1 MQPSS
6 DPSGHANPFDA
17 AGSSAAGY
25 DAAGAV
31 GQLLRLLGV
40 LRRRWLVWVATTGLF
55 VIAAG
60 LALRFVPPRY
70 QATATLVLH
79 QGGPQVL
86 DKVRSVTEDGALE
99 GKGYDAYYQTQRA
112 IMGSRAVAE
121 RALERLGLSGDPEAL
136 READGPL
143 HSVPP
148 TADAVLR
155 LQRLVSIREVR
166 GSRVV
171 EIVAEHPDP
180 ERARDL
186 ANALADAYLDHVHG
200 SRKSLGRQAE
210 DDLAKERAAARAR
223 LDDAEQA
230 LHAFKGEHG
239 ITSISLSDRQNVIT
253 QDVLTLSTRAKEAEA
268 EHIHLA
274 SVLKEA
280 ERHHRAGESLAAL
293 LLLAESEPSIER
305 LRAEHV
311 EARAAFRAADLEFGP
326 KHAEHRDAAQR
337 LAEAERDV
345 DREVV
350 ARLASL
356 RSKVTAARRTEQR
369 LGTALEREH
378 GRALAL
384 GTLEQRHHA
393 LARDAK
399 AAEEEFLLIA
409 RRDTE
414 VSLTNRVEAEG
425 IEPLDR
431 ATVPATPSFPH
442 RGVGLGLGASLGLAL
457 GLVLAMI
464 VDARDQRIRGVPDLE
479 RALGEH
485 ALPVLGQLPAL
496 RGDAVLRRGDARE
509 QQRTRDLYVHR
520 FPGSLTA
527 ERCRGIRTSLAFVQ
541 GAASRRCI
549 MVSSPGAAEGKSS
562 VATSLALS
570 LCQADKRVVLVDAD
584 LRRPRLHVAFEGSDP
599 GARSPGLSALLQG
612 QATLDE
618 VLVRAPMGAPGNL
631 DVVPCGLP
639 PERPAEL
646 LESAVLARVVE
657 ELRARY
663 DVVIIDTPPVLPV
676 TDPLLVARVV
686 DGVVIVP
693 RVGRTTR
700 GQLARTVG
708 LLRRADARVLGI
720 VLNEVD
726 ERRDDGYGSTS
737 YGYRTQADVA

>member
-1 MQPSS
+1 MQPSP
-6 DPSGHANPFDA
+6 DAIGHATSP
-17 AGSSAAGY
+17 

-40 LRRRWLVWVATTGLF
+40 LHRRWLVWLATTGLC
-55 VIAAG
+55 VVVAG
-60 LALRFVPPRY
+60 LALRMIPPRY

-86 DKVRSVTEDGALE
+86 DKMRGVAEDGGVE
-99 GKGYDAYYQTQRA
+99 GKGYEAYYQTQRT

-121 RALERLGLSGDPEAL
+121 RALERLGLLGDPDAL

-143 HSVPP
+143 HSAPP
-148 TADAVLR
+148 SADAVER
-155 LQRLVSIREVR
+155 LQRLVSIREIR

-200 SRKSLGRQAE
+200 SRKSLGKQAE
-210 DDLAKERAAARAR
+210 DDLAKERAAARTR

-230 LHAFKGEHG
+230 LHSFKGEHG

-268 EHIHLA
+268 EHIHLG

-280 ERHHRAGESLAAL
+280 ERHRDAGDSLAAL
-293 LLLAESEPSIER
+293 LLLAEGEPSLER

-311 EARAAFRAADLEFGP
+311 EARAAFRAADIEFGP
-326 KHAEHRDAAQR
+326 KHAEHRDAAER
-337 LAEAERDV
+337 LQEAERDV
-345 DREVV
+345 EREVK
-350 ARLASL
+350 ARMASL
-356 RSKVTAARRTEQR
+356 RSKVTAARRTEER

-378 GRALAL
+378 TRALAL

-399 AAEEEFLLIA
+399 TAEEEFLLIA

-414 VSLTNRVEAEG
+414 VSLTNRVEADG

-431 ATVPATPSFPH
+431 ATVPATAAFPH
-442 RGVGLGLGASLGLAL
+442 PGVALALGASLGLAL
-457 GLVLAMI
+457 GLVLALV
-464 VDARDQRIRGVPDLE
+464 VDARDQRIRDVPDLE
-479 RALGEH
+479 RALGDH
-485 ALPVLGQLPAL
+485 PLPVLGQLPAL
-496 RGDAVLRRGDARE
+496 RGDAALRRGDARE

-570 LCQADKRVVLVDAD
+570 LCQADKRVVLIDAD
-584 LRRPRLHVAFEGSDP
+584 LRRPRLHEAFEGSDP
-599 GARSPGLSALLQG
+599 ASRSRGLSALLEG
-612 QATLDE
+612 HATLDE
-618 VLVRAPMGAPGNL
+618 VLVRAPVGAPGNL
-631 DVVPCGLP
+631 DVIPCGLP

-646 LESAVLARVVE
+646 LESPALARMVE

-676 TDPLLVARVV
+676 ADPLLVARVV
-686 DGVVIVP
+686 DGVIIVP

-708 LLRRADARVLGI
+708 LLRRADARVLGL

-726 ERRDDGYGSTS
+726 ERRDDGYGGAS
-737 YGYRTQADVA
+737 YGYRTQADAA

>member
-1 MQPSS
+1 MQPSP
-6 DPSGHANPFDA
+6 DTTTLGHAS
-17 AGSSAAGY
+17 GSDTAS
-25 DAAGAV
+25 AV
-31 GQLLRLLGV
+31 GQLLRLGAV
-40 LRRRWLVWVATTGLF
+40 LRRRWLVWAATTGLC
-55 VIAAG
+55 VLAAG
-60 LALRFVPPRY
+60 LVLRFIPSRY
-70 QATATLVLH
+70 QAAATLVLH

-86 DKVRSVTEDGALE
+86 DKVRGVVEDGAAE
-99 GKGYDAYYQTQRA
+99 GKAYDAYYQTQRA

-121 RALERLGLSGDPEAL
+121 RALERLGLQGDPQAL

-143 HSVPP
+143 RSAPAS
-148 TADAVLR
+148 ADPVER

-180 ERARDL
+180 ARARDL

-200 SRKSLGRQAE
+200 SRRSLGKQAE
-210 DDLAKERAAARAR
+210 DDLAKERTDARAR
-223 LDDAEQA
+223 LDAAEQA

-268 EHIHLA
+268 DHIHLG
-274 SVLKEA
+274 SVLAEA
-280 ERHHRAGESLAAL
+280 ERHHESGSSLAAL
-293 LLLAESEPSIER
+293 LLLAEGEPSLER
-305 LRAEHV
+305 LQAEHV
-311 EARAAFRAADLEFGP
+311 EARAAFRAADIELGP
-326 KHAEHRDAAQR
+326 KHAEHRAAAQR
-337 LAEAERDV
+337 LREAERDV
-345 DREVV
+345 EREVV

-356 RSKVTAARRTEQR
+356 RSQVTAARRTEKR

-393 LARDAK
+393 LARDART
-399 AAEEEFLLIA
+399 AEEEFLLIA

-414 VSLTNRVEAEG
+414 VSLTNRVELEG
-425 IEPLDR
+425 IQPLDR
-431 ATVPATPSFPH
+431 ATVPATPAFPH
-442 RGVGLGLGASLGLAL
+442 RGIALALGASLGLAL
-457 GLVLAMI
+457 GLVLALV
-464 VDARDQRIRGVPDLE
+464 VDARDQRIRDVPDLE
-479 RALGEH
+479 RALAEH
-485 ALPVLGQLPAL
+485 PLPVLGQLPAL

-541 GAASRRCI
+541 GAAGRRAF
-549 MVSSPGAAEGKSS
+549 MVTSPGPAEGKSS

-570 LCQADKRVVLVDAD
+570 LCQADKRVVIVDAD
-584 LRRPRLHVAFEGSDP
+584 LRRPRLHEAFEPSDA

-618 VLVRAPMGAPGNL
+618 VLVRAPVGAPSNL
-631 DVVPCGLP
+631 DVIPCGLP

-646 LESAVLARVVE
+646 LESPALARLVE

-676 TDPLLVARVV
+676 ADPLIVARVV
-686 DGVVIVP
+686 DGVVLVP

-700 GQLARTVG
+700 GQLVRTVS

-726 ERRDDGYGSTS
+726 ERRGDGYGGAG
-737 YGYRTQADVA
+737 YGYRAQADAA